1 MSKWRKHSHSLL
13 NFTQQAFLNGDEFL
27 SRLQIRFH
35 ECVNIHKWA
44 LKSQN
49 VHDSD
54 FKQGWKGIRVKTKKR
69 AARWGRHA
77 TVNLLSYIKCI
88 HCYDFSTE
96 LQKKNPH
103 SCFQCNQHPC
113 LFCLWGVSVPRL
125 WSFLC
130 LCCEP
135 AQPRG
140 EVTFSVNHR
149 YRKLILSSTEHTDT
163 HSLTIDWN
171 PARSGSLTVRQHQ
184 SWYSPAMKENPSA
197 EVGSKERNPARAQ
210 GNWQIPSWQ
219 GSWSSTVD
227 TPTWHLSLWHSRF
240 SLSLSDG
247 FSFLNTHQQL
257 TGFLIHTPLLCVSQ
271 QCASKVFILCG
282 FLSLYWGKLVLIKSW
297 WHCLTVWLLHY

>member
-13 NFTQQAFLNGDEFL
+13 QAFLNGDEFL

-54 FKQGWKGIRVKTKKR
+54 FKRKQGWKEIRVKTKKR
-69 AARWGRHA
+69 DAHWGRHA

-96 LQKKNPH
+96 LQKKNPQ
-103 SCFQCNQHPC
+103 SWFQCNQHPC
-113 LFCLWGVSVPRL
+113 LFCLWGLSVPRL
-125 WSFLC
+125 RSFLC

-149 YRKLILSSTEHTDT
+149 YRKLILSSTGHTET
-163 HSLTIDWN
+163 HSLMIDWN

-227 TPTWHLSLWHSRF
+227 TPTWHLSLWHSHF

-247 FSFLNTHQQL
+247 FLFLNTSNSL
-257 TGFLIHTPLLCVSQ
+257 AFWFTLPSAVSPSSVLVKCSYCVGFY
-271 QCASKVFILCG
+271 
-282 FLSLYWGKLVLIKSW
+282 LSTEENWS
-297 WHCLTVWLLHY
+297 